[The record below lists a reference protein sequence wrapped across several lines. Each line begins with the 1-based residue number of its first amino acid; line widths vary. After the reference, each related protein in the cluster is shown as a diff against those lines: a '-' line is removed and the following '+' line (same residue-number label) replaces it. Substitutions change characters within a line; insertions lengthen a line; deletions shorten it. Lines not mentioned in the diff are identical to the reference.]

1 MWTNMMN
8 GQGWNGMGMGMGIG
22 MVIFWILVIILIV
35 ALLRRVL
42 GADRDKRQAKSALE
56 ILRERYASGEI
67 NKDEYEQKKH
77 DLGD

>member
-1 MWTNMMN
+1 MLADMMN
-8 GQGWNGMGMGMGIG
+8 GQGWCGMGMGIG

-67 NKDEYEQKKH
+67 NKEEYEQKKH